1 MVELGRPSNATC
13 RTASQPTRG
22 RRGFWL
28 GGLALA
34 LVLACSVSATL
45 WRADTPA
52 SATNS
57 AITTGQASELTV
69 SPARQEVTFDPG
81 ATYRSSI
88 TVTNSGEGEVTFST
102 AAGSYFPNESGS
114 LDYDVENNYTL
125 LANWITFDEESYT
138 LAAGES
144 ATVTFTIEVPENAPG
159 GGQYAAIYAVVGGE
173 SEAGGIQSVSRIGS
187 LLVAR
192 VNGEVNE
199 SGEVLLQNLP
209 TVVLDGKLTPTASVA
224 NTGNIN
230 FTITS
235 SLKVQDIL
243 SDNVIYSS
251 TDTDADAGTDQIYLY
266 PGLTRTFSY
275 SWDEMPSFGIFQ
287 VEYTLTFAGESHT
300 VSRLVWAI
308 PFWLVIVILAF
319 LIFMIVFAWL
329 AFASKWLQRR
339 RAEKIRRRAP
349 KL

>member
-1 MVELGRPSNATC
+1 MVELGRSPSANCAILNR
-13 RTASQPTRG
+13 RTRR
-22 RRGFWL
+22 RRGGWL
-28 GGLALA
+28 AGLVL
-34 LVLACSVSATL
+34 LLTLACSVSAAL
-45 WRADTPA
+45 WRAGTPV
-52 SATNS
+52 SATTDTIVS
-57 AITTGQASELTV
+57 SQMPELTL

-81 ATYRSSI
+81 VTYRSSI
-88 TVTNSGEGEVTFST
+88 TVTNSGDIEATFTT
-102 AAGSYFPNESGS
+102 AAGSYFPNEDGS
-114 LDYDVENNYTL
+114 LSYDVENNYSL
-125 LANWITFDEESYT
+125 LASWITFDQESYT

-144 ATVTFTIEVPENAPG
+144 ATVTFTIEVPEDAPG

-173 SEAGGIQSVSRIGS
+173 SEAGGIQSVSRVGS

-192 VNGEVNE
+192 VNGDVNE
-199 SGEVLLQNLP
+199 SGEVLLQSLP
-209 TVVLDGKLTPTASVA
+209 TVVLDGKLTPTASVV
-224 NTGNIN
+224 NTGNVN

-243 SDNVIYSS
+243 SGNVIYSS
-251 TDTDADAGTDQIYLY
+251 ADAGTEEIYLY